1 MAVKID
7 LSKNRDKDKLA
18 IEEPL
23 SRAGFYTIA
32 EAVEVFKREADVNIH
47 DHLIE
52 AVRSGALPTY
62 EPYSTK
68 RYIYGKDKRVRDFHE
83 EVYWQDLND
92 WLEVN
97 ERLISYR
104 LLDPSGKRTAKA
116 KAAGYDTN
124 NPWWTHNPKDPEAEQ
139 YWFTPA
145 RYFARELVKDDS
157 TLLNKRILLSVK
169 TAEALK
175 NAGIYKRGGK
185 LPLQPQT
192 ILRAFSNISFG

>member
-7 LSKNRDKDKLA
+7 LSKNRDKDVEAL
-18 IEEPL
+18 EEPL

-32 EAVEVFKREADVNIH
+32 EAVEVVKREADVNIH

-62 EPYSTK
+62 EPNSTK

-104 LLDPSGKRTAKA
+104 LLDPSGKPTAKA

-145 RYFARELVKDDS
+145 RYFARELLKEKPNLKKNRDKLADETAIQLKKHEIYGRMKGRQFNYGTVLKAFKKVK
-157 TLLNKRILLSVK
+157 L
-169 TAEALK
+169 
-175 NAGIYKRGGK
+175 Y
-185 LPLQPQT
+185 
-192 ILRAFSNISFG
+192 

>member
-97 ERLISYR
+97 ERLINYKFPDPNANKSSNQFLSDTWTQKR
-104 LLDPSGKRTAKA
+104 LDELHAFHENERVTKKTKA
-116 KAAGYDTN
+116 FKKA
-124 NPWWTHNPKDPEAEQ
+124 
-139 YWFTPA
+139 
-145 RYFARELVKDDS
+145 
-157 TLLNKRILLSVK
+157 
-169 TAEALK
+169 TAEHFGVTTERIVQLLK
-175 NAGIYKRGGK
+175 KREKNKANK
-185 LPLQPQT
+185 LTGLVNQQLTSLEPKK
-192 ILRAFSNISFG
+192 

>member
-1 MAVKID
+1 MAVKIY

-32 EAVEVFKREADVNIH
+32 EAVEVFKNEANVNIR

-62 EPYSTK
+62 EPNSTK
-68 RYIYGKDKRVRDFHE
+68 KYIYRKDKRVRDFHE

-92 WLEVN
+92 WLEIN

-104 LLDPSGKRTAKA
+104 LLNPSKKLTAKV
-116 KAAGYDTN
+116 KAAS
-124 NPWWTHNPKDPEAEQ
+124 
-139 YWFTPA
+139 
-145 RYFARELVKDDS
+145 RR
-157 TLLNKRILLSVK
+157 
-169 TAEALK
+169 LK
-175 NAGIYKRGGK
+175 
-185 LPLQPQT
+185 
-192 ILRAFSNISFG
+192 